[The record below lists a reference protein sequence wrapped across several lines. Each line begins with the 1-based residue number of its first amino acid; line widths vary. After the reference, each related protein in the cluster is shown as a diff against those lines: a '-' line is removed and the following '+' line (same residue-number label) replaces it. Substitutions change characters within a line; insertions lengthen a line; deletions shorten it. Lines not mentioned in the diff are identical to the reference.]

1 EAGAGLINLGGGAL
15 VGLGSFGTVNVG
27 LSASHSPSGSGGQVY
42 ADYQVQW
49 QGVTLSIGTQRALGN
64 YDDLASATA
73 NYSYNPALM
82 QTSAY
87 GTTPLNA
94 TNTNISPRPPRA
106 LDRISV
112 ATPLFD
118 SKSSISFGAINLVQ
132 QDGVVSRLVTASFT
146 RALPWKQATFY
157 TTAFGDVGTHKNVGV
172 TAGISFAL
180 SSGVNASVGAI
191 ADRKIGGALT
201 ADISRNQELVEDTGG
216 WRLRGGGGGQNPF
229 GQADGSYRT
238 SVGQLQASAV
248 QSKYNT
254 TLTGQFEGSIAVLGG
269 APTFGN
275 KITSG
280 FAVVDAGAP
289 GVPITQD
296 NRVLGVTG
304 PSGRYLVSHLRT
316 WQSNSVGIDASNM
329 PVAFDAA
336 STSEI
341 IAPRDK
347 SGVYVHFGEAKKSR
361 SAVVVFKDAAG
372 RPLGVGSRGHIE
384 GQSESFLVGYDG
396 RAYIRDLASTNVALL
411 DLGDRDCRA
420 SFDYEPEDGRQGLVK
435 GVVCR

>member
-1 EAGAGLINLGGGAL
+1 
-15 VGLGSFGTVNVG
+15 
-27 LSASHSPSGSGGQVY
+27 
-42 ADYQVQW
+42 
-49 QGVTLSIGTQRALGN
+49 
-64 YDDLASATA
+64 
-73 NYSYNPALM
+73 
-82 QTSAY
+82 
-87 GTTPLNA
+87 
-94 TNTNISPRPPRA
+94 
-106 LDRISV
+106 
-112 ATPLFD
+112 
-118 SKSSISFGAINLVQ
+118 SISFGAVNLVQ

-146 RALPWKQATFY
+146 RSLPWKQATFY
-157 TTAFGDVGTHKNVGV
+157 ATAFGDVGTTRNIGI

-180 SSGVNASVGAI
+180 SPGVNTTVGAI
-191 ADRKIGGALT
+191 ADRRYGGALT
-201 ADISRNQELVEDTGG
+201 ADIAKNQEPIDNTGG
-216 WRLRGGGGGQNPF
+216 WRVRGGAGGQNTF
-229 GQADGSYRT
+229 GEADGSYRT

-248 QSKYNT
+248 QNKYNT
-254 TLTGQFEGSIAVLGG
+254 TVTGQFDGSVAFVGG

-304 PSGRYLVSHLRT
+304 PSGRYLVSNLRT
-316 WQSNSVGIDASNM
+316 WESNSVGIDASNM

-336 STSEI
+336 STSET

-347 SGVYVHFGEAKKSR
+347 SGVYVRFGEAKKSR
-361 SAVVVFKDAAG
+361 SAVVVFKDPAG
-372 RPLGVGSRGHIE
+372 KPLGVGSRGRIE
-384 GQSESFLVGYDG
+384 GQSESFVVGYDG

-435 GVVCR
+435 GVVCQ